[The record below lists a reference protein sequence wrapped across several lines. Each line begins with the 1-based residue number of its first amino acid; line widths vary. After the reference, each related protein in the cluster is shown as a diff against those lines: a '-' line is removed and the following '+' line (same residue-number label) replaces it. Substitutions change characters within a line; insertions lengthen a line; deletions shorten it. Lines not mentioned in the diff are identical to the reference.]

1 MALLSRKVLGKGR
14 DTRVFVDHLLDFVL
28 DNLVLLVKDLVGVL
42 VQVLFG
48 MVEDGGLVRSY
59 CCRI

>member
-14 DTRVFVDHLLDFVL
+14 DARVFVDHLLDFVL

-59 CCRI
+59 CCRM